1 MKFIFIFFLSL
12 SSIALA
18 KETCPS
24 GQYWVKAHF
33 RKSYTRSDGTLV
45 KASNVT
51 AHCRTL
57 SREAAY
63 LQPRFKDTAPKIWP
77 NKTEKSKAWQE
88 HEKELVEDAL
98 QEVPDLLLSNS
109 LIAIHRMEKSEEYPN
124 PASSVP
130 GVLSLYNS
138 SFGHPKGLSR
148 IIAHELAHQL
158 FEDLSPKQKD
168 RYRESAG
175 WRIKLDNI
183 DNRTLLW
190 TRRKSGYVEPDG
202 VISSSEDF
210 ANNVEY
216 FLYAPEKLKN
226 ITPGA
231 YDWIKTNFGDKLK
244 LKKVK

>member
-24 GQYWVKAHF
+24 GQHWVKAHF

-63 LQPRFKDTAPKIWP
+63 LQPRFKDTAPKIWA

-98 QEVPDLLLSNS
+98 QEVPDLLLLDSIEG
-109 LIAIHRMEKSEEYPN
+109 LYRMVKSKDFPN
-124 PASSVP
+124 PASNMK
-130 GVLSLYNS
+130 GHIALYDTAFS
-138 SFGHPKGLSR
+138 RDKGLGR
-148 IIAHELAHQL
+148 ILVHELAHQL
-158 FEDLSPKQKD
+158 YLALNGDENIS
-168 RYRESAG
+168 YRLAAGESHEFAPNG
-175 WRIKLDNI
+175 KILWEKRIG
-183 DNRTLLW
+183 
-190 TRRKSGYVEPDG
+190 GYV
-202 VISSSEDF
+202 SEDGNSSTEEDF
-210 ANNVEY
+210 SNNIEY
-216 FLYAPEKLKN
+216 YLYEPVKLKGATPNVYSWIQKKYGNKLN
-226 ITPGA
+226 IR
-231 YDWIKTNFGDKLK
+231 K
-244 LKKVK
+244 LKK